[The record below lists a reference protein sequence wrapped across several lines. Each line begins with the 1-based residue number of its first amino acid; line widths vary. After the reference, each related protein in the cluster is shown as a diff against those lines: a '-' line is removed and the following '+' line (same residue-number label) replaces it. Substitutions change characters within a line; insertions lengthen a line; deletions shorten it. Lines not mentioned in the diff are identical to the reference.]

1 MSVLRSCTIEN
12 FGLIEH
18 AQVAFADGLTA
29 FTGETGSGK
38 TMLLGALGFV
48 LGDRASADDVRA
60 GSERARVS
68 LVVEADDAL
77 REALER
83 DGFGMD
89 ADEDAIFSRELSAS
103 GKSAARINGRPATS
117 AQVRA
122 LCEALVDFVGQH
134 EHQRLLSAPYQRDVL
149 DRFAGEAALV
159 QRARVARAHGEIAA
173 LDEAIEALERSG
185 RQAGAEAEFARFA
198 LAEIDGAQ
206 LSAGEEDALRERR
219 DYLANVERIATALR
233 AAHAA
238 LEQSE
243 SSATDALG
251 AAAAALGGVARYGDD
266 LARLHERAAAL
277 QSEAGE
283 LAVALARELD
293 RADFDPAE
301 AERVGGRLDLVERL
315 KRKYGGSVEAVLAE
329 RERLA
334 AGVEAF
340 SSLDER
346 LAGLRADRAA
356 LAAERADAARR
367 LGELREA
374 AAVELE
380 RGVTA
385 ELAAL
390 AMRNARFA
398 VAFERLAE
406 PTATGNESVQYV
418 LSPNKGEPM
427 RPLGK
432 VASGGE
438 LSRILLA
445 LAVVL
450 ADKRDAA
457 TLVFDEIDAGVG
469 GATAA
474 AVGTRL
480 GALAKRSQV
489 VCVTHLAQIASW
501 AAGHYALRKR
511 DRRGGTAIEA
521 VALDAKAAVVEEL
534 ARMLSGSTSDVAL
547 QHAGQL
553 LAATEAGAASK
564 GSSRP
569 R

>member
-1 MSVLRSCTIEN
+1 M
-12 FGLIEH
+12 
-18 AQVAFADGLTA
+18 
-29 FTGETGSGK
+29 
-38 TMLLGALGFV
+38 
-48 LGDRASADDVRA
+48 
-60 GSERARVS
+60 
-68 LVVEADDAL
+68 
-77 REALER
+77 
-83 DGFGMD
+83 
-89 ADEDAIFSRELSAS
+89 
-103 GKSAARINGRPATS
+103 
-117 AQVRA
+117 
-122 LCEALVDFVGQH
+122 
-134 EHQRLLSAPYQRDVL
+134 
-149 DRFAGEAALV
+149 
-159 QRARVARAHGEIAA
+159 
-173 LDEAIEALERSG
+173 
-185 RQAGAEAEFARFA
+185 
-198 LAEIDGAQ
+198 
-206 LSAGEEDALRERR
+206 SAGEEDALRERR

-474 AVGTRL
+474 AGGTRL

>member
-1 MSVLRSCTIEN
+1 
-12 FGLIEH
+12 
-18 AQVAFADGLTA
+18 
-29 FTGETGSGK
+29 
-38 TMLLGALGFV
+38 
-48 LGDRASADDVRA
+48 
-60 GSERARVS
+60 
-68 LVVEADDAL
+68 
-77 REALER
+77 
-83 DGFGMD
+83 
-89 ADEDAIFSRELSAS
+89 
-103 GKSAARINGRPATS
+103 
-117 AQVRA
+117 
-122 LCEALVDFVGQH
+122 
-134 EHQRLLSAPYQRDVL
+134 
-149 DRFAGEAALV
+149 
-159 QRARVARAHGEIAA
+159 
-173 LDEAIEALERSG
+173 
-185 RQAGAEAEFARFA
+185 
-198 LAEIDGAQ
+198 
-206 LSAGEEDALRERR
+206 
-219 DYLANVERIATALR
+219 
-233 AAHAA
+233 
-238 LEQSE
+238 
-243 SSATDALG
+243 
-251 AAAAALGGVARYGDD
+251 
-266 LARLHERAAAL
+266 
-277 QSEAGE
+277 
-283 LAVALARELD
+283 
-293 RADFDPAE
+293 
-301 AERVGGRLDLVERL
+301 
-315 KRKYGGSVEAVLAE
+315 
-329 RERLA
+329 
-334 AGVEAF
+334 
-340 SSLDER
+340 
-346 LAGLRADRAA
+346 
-356 LAAERADAARR
+356 
-367 LGELREA
+367 
-374 AAVELE
+374 
-380 RGVTA
+380 
-385 ELAAL
+385 
-390 AMRNARFA
+390 MRNARFA

-438 LSRILLA
+438 LSRLLLA